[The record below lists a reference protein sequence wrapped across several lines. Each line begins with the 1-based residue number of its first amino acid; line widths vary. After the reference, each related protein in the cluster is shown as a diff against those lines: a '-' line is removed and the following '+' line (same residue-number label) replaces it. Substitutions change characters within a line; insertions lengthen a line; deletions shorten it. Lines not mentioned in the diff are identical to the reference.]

1 MLYFNMQTKVACKFF
16 KWLDRPTC
24 ARSVEVLNEIIKM
37 LNEVEDANG
46 TLVARIKD
54 LENEN
59 VNCMERQSQKRDDK
73 QMEIIRCLEKE
84 NDNYRAREIFDVCF
98 VLVMV
103 YHSVNCLCC
112 TYKMKC
118 SLRYEL

>member
-1 MLYFNMQTKVACKFF
+1 MLYFNIQTKAACKFF
-16 KWLDRPTC
+16 KWLDKPTC
-24 ARSVEVLNEIIKM
+24 AKGVEVLNEITKK

-59 VNCMERQSQKRDDK
+59 VRCMERVRQSQKGDDK

-84 NDNYRAREIFDVCF
+84 NDNYRAREKFFMYALFLSWFTILLIACVA
-98 VLVMV
+98 L
-103 YHSVNCLCC
+103 
-112 TYKMKC
+112 MK
-118 SLRYEL
+118 

>member
-1 MLYFNMQTKVACKFF
+1 MLYFSIQIKATCKFF
-16 KWLDRPTC
+16 KWLDKPTC
-24 ARSVEVLNEIIKM
+24 AKGVEVLNEITKK

-59 VNCMERQSQKRDDK
+59 VSCMERVRQSQKGDDK

-84 NDNYRAREIFDVCF
+84 NDNYRAREKFFMNALFLSWFTILLIGYF
-98 VLVMV
+98 VL
-103 YHSVNCLCC
+103 
-112 TYKMKC
+112 MK
-118 SLRYEL
+118 

>member
-1 MLYFNMQTKVACKFF
+1 MLYFNIQTKAACKFF

-24 ARSVEVLNEIIKM
+24 ARSVEVLNEITKM

-46 TLVARIKD
+46 TFVARIKD

-59 VNCMERQSQKRDDK
+59 VNCMERQSQKGDNK
-73 QMEIIRCLEKE
+73 QMEIIMCLEKE

-103 YHSVNCLCC
+103 YHSVDCLCC
-112 TYKMKC
+112 TYEMKC

>member
-1 MLYFNMQTKVACKFF
+1 
-16 KWLDRPTC
+16 
-24 ARSVEVLNEIIKM
+24 VEVLNEITKK

-59 VNCMERQSQKRDDK
+59 VSCMERVRQSQKGDDK

-84 NDNYRAREIFDVCF
+84 NDNYRAREKFFMYALFLSWFTILLIACVA
-98 VLVMV
+98 L
-103 YHSVNCLCC
+103 
-112 TYKMKC
+112 TK
-118 SLRYEL
+118 